1 LSDVI
6 PAREGFLQNY
16 SFVRDGRG
24 NMYWAERG
32 AQTVLRKRT
41 PARRIEALGPVDIFR
56 DVRWMTCTTEG
67 TIYLIDGHDLRRVSS
82 DGTVHTVA
90 RELGER
96 KLSQFLAGD
105 RHILMGLWTDTGQN
119 VFVAVYGAR
128 LVKKIDRDG
137 KVTVAARS
145 QVPWSPT
152 GGLAV
157 PNGDL
162 WLLEYSIT
170 NAARAR
176 HIQRDGKENIY

>member
-1 LSDVI
+1 
-6 PAREGFLQNY
+6 
-16 SFVRDGRG
+16 
-24 NMYWAERG
+24 
-32 AQTVLRKRT
+32 
-41 PARRIEALGPVDIFR
+41 
-56 DVRWMTCTTEG
+56 
-67 TIYLIDGHDLRRVSS
+67 
-82 DGTVHTVA
+82 VA

-96 KLSQFLAGD
+96 KLSQFQASD

-128 LVKKIDRDG
+128 LVKKIDHDG
-137 KVTVAARS
+137 KVTVAVGS

-152 GGLAV
+152 GGLAM
-157 PNGDL
+157 PL